1 MKHLLFH
8 PASFASRP
16 PAQEG
21 SPPHRTAK
29 LGERKTIITMTKR
42 KFFIQGAIL
51 TAVSLFLRITNMG
64 YRSYLSQQIGSAGM
78 GLYQLI
84 FSVFMLTVTLSTS
97 GISLA
102 VTRMV
107 SAAIAAKRRETI
119 RSTVARCFAFCLSIS
134 LTIALLLF
142 FLADFAAD
150 VFLGD
155 PKAAPC
161 LQILGFGLPFMSLC
175 TCMKGY
181 FLAVDE
187 SLSTAASDTLEQIL
201 TILATVYLFWHFAPQ
216 SIETACLAA
225 MAASTLG
232 EACSFVVSWSAYR
245 HSLRKNTPK
254 KKTRSNGVLKGL
266 SHIALPCTLSSAAK
280 SLLNTGENLLIPKE
294 LQKFGL
300 SYSASLSQYG
310 LLQGM
315 AMPML
320 YFPSSFLTSFASLLI
335 PKIAKERELEHKN
348 AVAYISGKAIRS
360 ALAFGLF
367 FAAVFIAFGDHWG
380 QAFYSSDSAG
390 AYLRVLAPIVP
401 LIYLDVVVDSL
412 LKGLDEQF
420 NSMKYNFSD
429 SLIRVILILCF
440 LRFLGMESYVGILF
454 FSTIFNAALSL
465 HRLLKVTNLRL
476 SVSQHVLLP
485 LLCAVLSV
493 SLGKHLLAG
502 VALTNLFLQI
512 GLEILVSG
520 SFFGAGYWALCR
532 FSVAHPKKDGA
543 DRMRERPKQTK

>member
-1 MKHLLFH
+1 
-8 PASFASRP
+8 
-16 PAQEG
+16 
-21 SPPHRTAK
+21 
-29 LGERKTIITMTKR
+29 MTKQ
-42 KFFIQGAIL
+42 KFFLQGAIL
-51 TAVSLFLRITNMG
+51 TAVSLFLRVTNMG
-64 YRSYLSQQIGSAGM
+64 YRSYLSQKIGSEGM

-84 FSVFMLTVTLSTS
+84 FSIFMLTVTLSTS

-107 SAAIAAKRRETI
+107 SAAIAAGCRETI

-134 LTIALLLF
+134 SAISLCLF
-142 FLADFAAD
+142 FLSDFAALT
-150 VFLGD
+150 FLGNRL
-155 PKAAPC
+155 AAPC
-161 LQILGFGLPFMSLC
+161 LRILGVGLPFMSMC

-216 SIETACLAA
+216 SIEAACFAA

-232 EACSFVVSWSAYR
+232 EAVSFLVSWSAYR
-245 HSLRKNTPK
+245 HSLKKNTPK
-254 KKTRSNGVLKGL
+254 ERKQGKGVLKGL

-280 SLLNTGENLLIPKE
+280 SLLNTGENLLIPQE
-294 LQKFGL
+294 LRKFGL
-300 SYSASLSQYG
+300 SYSQSLSQYG

-335 PKIAKERELEHKN
+335 PKISKERELGHRRE
-348 AVAYISGKAIRS
+348 VAYITGKSIRS
-360 ALAFGLF
+360 ALAFGMF
-367 FAAVFIAFGDHWG
+367 FAAVFIAFGDGWG
-380 QAFYSSDSAG
+380 NAFYHSAAAG
-390 AYLRVLAPIVP
+390 KYLQVLAPIVP

-412 LKGLDEQF
+412 LKGMDEQF

-440 LRFLGMESYVGILF
+440 LRFFGMESYVCILF

-465 HRLLKVTNLRL
+465 RRLLKVTNVHSSR
-476 SVSQHVLLP
+476 SQHILLP
-485 LLCAVLSV
+485 LLWAVLSV
-493 SLGKHLLAG
+493 TLGRYLLHNI
-502 VALTNLFLQI
+502 TFSNLFFQI
-512 GLEILVSG
+512 GLETLVCSL
-520 SFFGAGYWALCR
+520 FFGSGYYMLCR
-532 FSVAHPKKDGA
+532 STDRRAEQKEGKPAQSKGLPQKKQSNMNFRIFFGKAVRNQDL
-543 DRMRERPKQTK
+543 

>member
-1 MKHLLFH
+1 
-8 PASFASRP
+8 
-16 PAQEG
+16 
-21 SPPHRTAK
+21 
-29 LGERKTIITMTKR
+29 MTKK
-42 KFFIQGAIL
+42 KFLIQGAVL

-107 SAAIAAKRRETI
+107 SAAMASGRRQTI

-134 LTIALLLF
+134 LTIALCLF
-142 FLADFAAD
+142 FLSDFAAS

-161 LQILGFGLPFMSLC
+161 LQILGLGLPFMSLC

-201 TILATVYLFWHFAPQ
+201 TIAATVYFFWRYAPQ

-232 EACSFVVSWSAYR
+232 EAASFLVSWSAYR
-245 HSLRKNTPK
+245 HSLKKNTPREQEK
-254 KKTRSNGVLKGL
+254 SKGVLKGL

-280 SLLNTGENLLIPKE
+280 SLLNTGENLLIPRE
-294 LQKFGL
+294 LRKFGL
-300 SYSASLSQYG
+300 NYADSLSQYG

-335 PKIAKERELEHKN
+335 PKVAKEREQGHAR
-348 AVAYISGKAIRS
+348 AVARITEKSVGA
-360 ALAFGLF
+360 ALAFGMF
-367 FAAVFIAFGDHWG
+367 FASVFIAFGDGWG
-380 QAFYSSDSAG
+380 QAFYHSESAG

-429 SLIRVILILCF
+429 SFIRVVLILCF
-440 LRFLGMESYVGILF
+440 LRFFGMESYVGILF

-465 HRLLKVTNLRL
+465 HRLLKVTCVQLSLLRHI
-476 SVSQHVLLP
+476 VLP
-485 LLCAVLSV
+485 LLLGAVSV
-493 SLGKHLLAG
+493 ALGQQLLAG
-502 VALTNLFLQI
+502 ISFKQPFLQI
-512 GLEILVSG
+512 GLETVVSG
-520 SFFGAGYWALCR
+520 LFFAAGYYGLR
-532 FSVAHPKKDGA
+532 RIRKFSGKEETPSDEKGVSKSSSYIRLIPQSNKK
-543 DRMRERPKQTK
+543 

>member
-1 MKHLLFH
+1 
-8 PASFASRP
+8 
-16 PAQEG
+16 
-21 SPPHRTAK
+21 
-29 LGERKTIITMTKR
+29 MTKQ
-42 KFFIQGAIL
+42 KFFFQGAVL

-64 YRSYLSQQIGSAGM
+64 YRSYLSQKIGAEGM

-84 FSVFMLTVTLSTS
+84 FSIFMLTVTLSTS

-107 SAAIAAKRRETI
+107 SAAIAAGKREVI
-119 RSTVARCFAFCLSIS
+119 RSTVAKCFAFCLSIS
-134 LTIALLLF
+134 TTISLCLFLLS
-142 FLADFAAD
+142 DWAAGL
-150 VFLGD
+150 FLGN
-155 PKAAPC
+155 PQAAPC
-161 LQILGFGLPFMSLC
+161 LRILGFGLPFMSLC

-201 TILATVYLFWHFAPQ
+201 TILATVLLFWHFAPQ
-216 SIETACLAA
+216 SIEAACLAA

-232 EACSFVVSWSAYR
+232 EATSFLVSWSAYR
-245 HSLRKNTPK
+245 HSLKINTPK
-254 KKTRSNGVLKGL
+254 KKERSSGVLHGL

-280 SLLNTGENLLIPKE
+280 SLLNTGENLLIPRE
-294 LQKFGL
+294 LRRFGL
-300 SYSASLSQYG
+300 NYSNSLSQYG

-335 PKIAKERELEHKN
+335 PKVAKEREQGHHRE
-348 AVAYISGKAIRS
+348 VGYITGKAVRS
-360 ALAFGLF
+360 ALAFGMF
-367 FAAVFIAFGDHWG
+367 FAAVFIAFGDGWG
-380 QAFYSSDSAG
+380 CAFYRSESAG
-390 AYLRVLAPIVP
+390 RYLQVLAPIVP

-440 LRFLGMESYVGILF
+440 LRFFGMESYVCILF

-465 HRLLKVTNLRL
+465 HRLLKVTNVRL
-476 SVSQHVLLP
+476 SLLHHILLP
-485 LLCAVLSV
+485 LLCAILSV
-493 SLGKHLLAG
+493 TAAKWLLEG
-502 VALTNLFLQI
+502 LALSNLFLQI
-512 GLEILVSG
+512 AVETLFSGLL
-520 SFFGAGYWALCR
+520 FGGGYIWLCR
-532 FSVAHPKKDGA
+532 AENKKNAPLFKEAHRKSSSS
-543 DRMRERPKQTK
+543 EL

>member
-1 MKHLLFH
+1 
-8 PASFASRP
+8 
-16 PAQEG
+16 
-21 SPPHRTAK
+21 
-29 LGERKTIITMTKR
+29 MTKR

-51 TAVSLFLRITNMG
+51 TAVSLFLRVTNMG
-64 YRSYLSQQIGSAGM
+64 YRSYLSQKIGSEGM

-107 SAAIAAKRRETI
+107 AAAIAAGRRETI

-134 LTIALLLF
+134 SCISLCLFLLS
-142 FLADFAAD
+142 DFAAAA
-150 VFLGD
+150 FLGN

-161 LQILGFGLPFMSLC
+161 LQILGIGLPFMSLC

-187 SLSTAASDTLEQIL
+187 SISTAASDTLEQIL
-201 TILATVYLFWHFAPQ
+201 TITATVYLFWRFAPQ
-216 SIETACLAA
+216 SIEKACFAA

-232 EACSFVVSWSAYR
+232 EAASFLVSWSAYR
-245 HSLRKNTPK
+245 HSLKKNTPLK
-254 KKTRSNGVLKGL
+254 KVKSKGVLKGL

-280 SLLNTGENLLIPKE
+280 SLLNTGENLLIPRE
-294 LQKFGL
+294 LRKFGL
-300 SYSASLSQYG
+300 NYSDSLSQYG

-335 PKIAKERELEHKN
+335 PKVAKEREEGHN
-348 AVAYISGKAIRS
+348 REVAYITGKSVRS
-360 ALAFGLF
+360 ALAFGMF
-367 FAAVFIAFGDHWG
+367 FSAVFLTFGDNWG
-380 QAFYSSDSAG
+380 QAFYHSSSAG
-390 AYLRVLAPIVP
+390 QYLKVLAPIVP

-429 SLIRVILILCF
+429 SLIRVVLILCF
-440 LRFLGMESYVGILF
+440 LRFFGMESYVCILF

-465 HRLLKVTNLRL
+465 HRLLKVTSVRL
-476 SVSQHVLLP
+476 SLFWHVLLP
-485 LLCAVLSV
+485 LLCAGGSV
-493 SLGKHLLAG
+493 FLGH
-502 VALTNLFLQI
+502 LFLQKVTLSNLILQI
-512 GLEILVSG
+512 GVETIVCGL
-520 SFFGAGYWALCR
+520 FFAVGYWGLCR
-532 FSVAHPKKDGA
+532 FSDQLHEQKAPAKQKDTVSRA
-543 DRMRERPKQTK
+543 LRD

>member
-1 MKHLLFH
+1 M
-8 PASFASRP
+8 A
-16 PAQEG
+16 
-21 SPPHRTAK
+21 
-29 LGERKTIITMTKR
+29 MTKR
-42 KFFIQGAIL
+42 KFFIQGTIL
-51 TAVSLFLRITNMG
+51 TGVSLFLRITNMG
-64 YRSYLSQQIGSAGM
+64 YRSYLSQKIGAEGM

-107 SAAIAAKRRETI
+107 SAAIASGRRQVI

-134 LTIALLLF
+134 LTIALCLF
-142 FLADFAAD
+142 FLSDFAAST
-150 VFLGD
+150 FLGN
-155 PKAAPC
+155 PKAASC
-161 LQILGFGLPFMSLC
+161 LRILGVGLPFMSLC

-201 TILATVYLFWHFAPQ
+201 TIAATVYFFWRFAPQ

-232 EACSFVVSWSAYR
+232 EAASFVVGWSAYR
-245 HSLRKNTPK
+245 HSLRKNAPGK
-254 KKTRSNGVLKGL
+254 KEKSRGVLRGL
-266 SHIALPCTLSSAAK
+266 SHIALPCTLSSAAR
-280 SLLNTGENLLIPKE
+280 SLLNTGENLLIPRE
-294 LQKFGL
+294 LRKFGL
-300 SYSASLSQYG
+300 NYGDSLAQYG

-335 PKIAKERELEHKN
+335 PKVAKEREQGHGRE
-348 AVAYISGKAIRS
+348 VAHITGS
-360 ALAFGLF
+360 ALRAALSFGIFFSALF
-367 FAAVFIAFGDHWG
+367 IGFGDVWG
-380 QAFYSSDSAG
+380 LAFYHSESAG
-390 AYLRVLAPIVP
+390 EYLKVLAPIVP

-440 LRFLGMESYVGILF
+440 LRFFGMESYVCILF

-465 HRLLKVTNLRL
+465 HRLLKVTSVRL
-476 SVSQHVLLP
+476 SITKHVLLP
-485 LLCAVLSV
+485 LGCAIGSV
-493 SLGKHLLAG
+493 SLGKLLLRNL
-502 VALTNLFLQI
+502 ALSNLFLAI
-512 GLEILVSG
+512 LLETLVCGLL
-520 SFFGAGYWALCR
+520 FGACYWGGCR
-532 FSVAHPKKDGA
+532 LGSSRKRQEKTSLLPERKGA
-543 DRMRERPKQTK
+543 

>member
-1 MKHLLFH
+1 
-8 PASFASRP
+8 
-16 PAQEG
+16 
-21 SPPHRTAK
+21 
-29 LGERKTIITMTKR
+29 MTKQ
-42 KFFIQGAIL
+42 KFLLQGAIL
-51 TAVSLFLRITNMG
+51 TAVSLFLRITNTG
-64 YRSYLSQQIGSAGM
+64 YRSYLSQKIGSEGM

-107 SAAIAAKRRETI
+107 SAAIAAGRRESI
-119 RSTVARCFAFCLSIS
+119 RSTVARCFGFCLTIS
-134 LTIALLLF
+134 LCIAAALF
-142 FLADFAAD
+142 FLAGPAAT
-150 VFLGD
+150 VFLD
-155 PKAAPC
+155 NPDAAPC
-161 LQILGFGLPFMSLC
+161 LRILGLGLPFMSLC

-201 TILATVYLFWHFAPQ
+201 TILATVYLFWHFSPQ
-216 SIETACLAA
+216 GIEAACLAA

-232 EACSFVVSWSAYR
+232 EMTSFLCSWTAYR
-245 HSLRKNTPK
+245 HSLHKNTPK
-254 KKTRSNGVLKGL
+254 EKVKSKGVLKGL
-266 SHIALPCTLSSAAK
+266 SHIALPCTLSSAAR
-280 SLLNTGENLLIPKE
+280 SLLNTSENLLIPKE

-300 SYSASLSQYG
+300 NYSASLSQYG

-335 PKIAKERELEHKN
+335 PKIAKERELHHGK
-348 AVAYISGKAIRS
+348 AVAHITGKAVSYAI
-360 ALAFGLF
+360 AFGLF
-367 FAAVFIAFGDHWG
+367 FSAVFVVFGQSWG
-380 QAFYSSDSAG
+380 NAFYHSESAG
-390 AYLRVLAPIVP
+390 EYLRVLAPIVP

-429 SLIRVILILCF
+429 SLIRVLLVLCL
-440 LRFLGMESYVGILF
+440 LRFFGMESYICILF

-465 HRLLKVTNLRL
+465 HRLLKVTKVRL
-476 SVSQHVLLP
+476 SLLKNVLLP

-493 SLGKHLLAG
+493 AITNFLLSGFSLQNA
-502 VALTNLFLQI
+502 FLQLALQTI
-512 GLEILVSG
+512 FSG
-520 SFFGAGYWALCR
+520 VIFTFGFFTVCQPESR
-532 FSVAHPKKDGA
+532 SKN
-543 DRMRERPKQTK
+543 